1 MGKKSPA
8 PPPAPDYA
16 GAAQQQGI
24 ANLEAARLTARLSNP
39 NVITP
44 LGTQTVSWGRPQFN
58 QAAYNAAMA
67 DWRSRNQQAPPS
79 TGTPSTTQQP
89 LGKPPVTQPPVS
101 QPPVTQPPAYRP
113 PIGPSDNYMVDN
125 EPFGVSRP
133 TESEFISPM
142 GAGAAGARRQE
153 DYTLPRGGL
162 GGGVGMGNVTLP
174 NGTTVPA
181 SYFIGGTA
189 PSGGYTGTEMPTP
202 EMFTDMVDLD
212 TPTIIQRLTPEA
224 QATLEAQQRVEKA
237 FAGLGEK
244 AIGKVGDIYG
254 TTFKP
259 EGLPAQ
265 RFGFDYGQLPTA
277 PDLAGMGQ
285 FQRGVTAEAMPNAP
299 DITAMGQAGAN
310 LQAQGVNYGPAAGQ
324 YGMAGAGP
332 AGLDVY
338 TPALAGGQ
346 GISQGPSAGLYGF
359 AGGGPAAPGQIAGAD
374 LSMAGRVAGGPQA
387 GQYGMA
393 QGYVPA
399 ERLQQQIDTSQLA
412 QLPVGAG
419 TTAQQAIMSRVQPQL
434 ERDRAALEN
443 QLRNQGL
450 TPGGE
455 AYNAEINL
463 FNQRANDLVQQA
475 ALQGIN
481 LDAQMR
487 AQGFSERQIQT
498 ELANQAR
505 QAQFGMGTTQAQLAN
520 QAVGQNFQQALAA
533 QQAQN
538 QAQAQAFQQQLQTG
552 QFGREAQQMAFQMGQ
567 SAQEAQNRAV
577 AQNFAQA
584 QAAQQA
590 ANAAQAQAYQQR
602 MGEAEFVRS
611 GQLASFGTQQQ
622 AQQMYNQAV
631 QQNMAMGLSAAEA
644 QNRAAQQTFQ
654 QQGTAQELRNQALAQ
669 NQAAAMQ
676 QYQAQL
682 GRQAQGFG
690 QQMDVAGLYNAS
702 LAAQQQSAL
711 QQAQAAAALQAQ
723 GYNQAQ
729 GAAAFQNAQ
738 RQAALQEQLAL
749 RAQPLNEI
757 AAIMG
762 GAQVQ
767 MPQFQAYQGAD
778 VAAAPI
784 FGATQAAGNFAQ
796 QNYANQVAAY
806 NARMGL
812 YGNIA
817 GAAGTAYASDRR
829 LKSNV
834 VRVGT
839 HPLGIGVYEYD
850 IFGERQRGVMAD
862 EVEAVMPEAVTTHP
876 TEGYKMVYYG
886 MLT

>member
-58 QAAYNAAMA
+58 KQAYDAAMA
-67 DWRSRNQQAPPS
+67 QWRARNPQAPS
-79 TGTPSTTQQP
+79 AGA
-89 LGKPPVTQPPVS
+89 V
-101 QPPVTQPPAYRP
+101 
-113 PIGPSDNYMVDN
+113 
-125 EPFGVSRP
+125 
-133 TESEFISPM
+133 
-142 GAGAAGARRQE
+142 AGAAPTPAPTPGGVTEAAGTTPAAAPITQPLAQIGEQPMSPMAGAEEDRMYRFNRPVE
-153 DYTLPRGGL
+153 DYGML
-162 GGGVGMGNVTLP
+162 GGGGVAGLGNVRLP
-174 NGTTVPA
+174 NGTTLPA
-181 SYFIGGTA
+181 SAFIGGAA
-189 PSGGYTGTEMPTP
+189 PAGGYQGDIMPTQ
-202 EMFTDMVDLD
+202 EMFTEWTDLD
-212 TPTIIQRLTPEA
+212 TPTIIQELTPEA
-224 QATLEAQQRVEKA
+224 KATLAAQQRVERA
-237 FAGLGEK
+237 LAGLGEK
-244 AIGKVGDIYG
+244 AVGKVSDIYG
-254 TTFKP
+254 TTFTP
-259 EGLPAQ
+259 QGLPEQ
-265 RFGFDYGQLPTA
+265 KFGFNYGQLPTA
-277 PDLAGMGQ
+277 PDLASMGQ
-285 FQRGVTAEAMPNAP
+285 FQRGVSAEAMPNAP
-299 DITAMGQAGAN
+299 DIMAMGQAGAN

-324 YGMAGAGP
+324 YG
-332 AGLDVY
+332 
-338 TPALAGGQ
+338 LAGG
-346 GISQGPSAGLYGF
+346 GPAAGMYGF
-359 AGGGPAAPGQIAGAD
+359 AGGGPTAPTEIAGAD
-374 LSMAGRVAGGPQA
+374 LSMAGRVARGPRA
-387 GQYGMA
+387 GQFGMA
-393 QGYVPA
+393 QGFVPA
-399 ERLQQQIDTSQLA
+399 ERLAQSIDVSGLA

-434 ERDRAALEN
+434 QRDRAALEN

-450 TPGGE
+450 VPGGE

-463 FNQRANDLVQQA
+463 FNQRANDMVQQA

-487 AQGFSERQIQT
+487 AQGFSEQQIQA

-505 QAQFGMGTTQAQLAN
+505 QAQFGMGATQAQLAN
-520 QAVGQNFQQALAA
+520 QAVGQNFQQGLAA

-538 QAQAQAFQQQLQTG
+538 QAQAQAFQQQLQSG

-567 SAQEAQNRAV
+567 SAQQAQNQAI
-577 AQNFAQA
+577 AQNFAQS
-584 QAAQQA
+584 QASQQA
-590 ANAAQAQAYQQR
+590 
-602 MGEAEFVRS
+602 
-611 GQLASFGTQQQ
+611 
-622 AQQMYNQAV
+622 YNQAV

-644 QNRAAQQTFQ
+644 QNRAAQQAFQ
-654 QQGTAQELRNQALAQ
+654 QQGTIQELQNQALAQ

-690 QQMDVAGLYNAS
+690 QQMDLAGLYNAS

-723 GYNQAQ
+723 GYNQSQ

-749 RAQPLNEI
+749 RSQPLNEI

-784 FGATQAAGNFAQ
+784 FGATQAAGQFAQ
-796 QNYANQVAAY
+796 QNYANQVAAQ
-806 NARMGL
+806 NAQMGL
-812 YGNIA
+812 YGSLA
-817 GAAGTAYASDRR
+817 GMAGTALGGQFGGALGQR
-829 LKSNV
+829 L
-834 VRVGT
+834 
-839 HPLGIGVYEYD
+839 
-850 IFGERQRGVMAD
+850 FQRPPAG
-862 EVEAVMPEAVTTHP
+862 
-876 TEGYKMVYYG
+876 
-886 MLT
+886 

>member
-16 GAAQQQGI
+16 GAAIQQGQ

-39 NVITP
+39 NISTP
-44 LGTQTVSWGRPQFN
+44 LGGQRVTFGRESFN
-58 QAAYNAAMA
+58 QSAYDKAMADYNKQLEAYNAAKA
-67 DWRSRNQQAPPS
+67 SGQPFQP
-79 TGTPSTTQQP
+79 TP
-89 LGKPPVTQPPVS
+89 GQPPGGLPTSPFATGPKFGGEDLMYGPNAGLEEYVS
-101 QPPVTQPPAYRP
+101 PLS
-113 PIGPSDNYMVDN
+113 G
-125 EPFGVSRP
+125 
-133 TESEFISPM
+133 
-142 GAGAAGARRQE
+142 GAGFGGMTYDPNTGAPVAPTREQF
-153 DYTLPRGGL
+153 
-162 GGGVGMGNVTLP
+162 
-174 NGTTVPA
+174 TTR
-181 SYFIGGTA
+181 T
-189 PSGGYTGTEMPTP
+189 
-202 EMFTDMVDLD
+202 DLD
-212 TPTIIQRLTPEA
+212 TPFIEQYLTPEA
-224 QATLEAQQRVEKA
+224 QQTLEAQQRVERA
-237 FAGLGEK
+237 LSGLGEQ
-244 AIGKVGDIYG
+244 AIGKVSDIYKD
-254 TTFKP
+254 TFRP
-259 EGLPAQ
+259 QGLPEQ
-265 RFGFDYGQLPTA
+265 QFRFDYGQLPTA

-285 FQRGVTAEAMPNAP
+285 FQRGFRAEEMPTTP

-310 LQAQGVNYGPAAGQ
+310 VQAQGVNYGPAAGF
-324 YGMAGAGP
+324 YG
-332 AGLDVY
+332 L
-338 TPALAGGQ
+338 
-346 GISQGPSAGLYGF
+346 
-359 AGGGPAAPGQIAGAD
+359 AGGGPAAPTQIAGAD

-387 GQYGMA
+387 GQFGMA
-393 QGYVPA
+393 TGFAPA
-399 ERLQQQIDTSQLA
+399 ERLAQSIDVSGLA

-419 TTAQQAIMSRVQPQL
+419 TTAQQAILSRVSPQL
-434 ERDRAALEN
+434 QRDRAALEN

-450 TPGGE
+450 VPGGE
-455 AYNAEINL
+455 AYNREIEL

-481 LDAQMR
+481 VDAAMR

-567 SAQEAQNRAV
+567 SAQ
-577 AQNFAQA
+577 
-584 QAAQQA
+584 
-590 ANAAQAQAYQQR
+590 
-602 MGEAEFVRS
+602 
-611 GQLASFGTQQQ
+611 
-622 AQQMYNQAV
+622 QMYNQAV

-644 QNRAAQQTFQ
+644 QNRAAQQAFQ
-654 QQGTAQELRNQALAQ
+654 QQGTVQELRNQALAQ

-690 QQMDVAGLYNAS
+690 QQMDLAGLYNAS

-749 RAQPLNEI
+749 RSQPLNEI

-796 QNYANQVAAY
+796 QNYQNQMAGY
-806 NARMGL
+806 NAQMGL
-812 YGNIA
+812 LGNVA
-817 GAAGTAYASDRR
+817 GMAGTALGGPLGGAIGKGLFGGATPSDRR

-839 HPLGIGVYEYD
+839 HPLGIGIYEYD

-862 EVEAVMPEAVTTHP
+862 EVEAVKPEAVTTHP

>member
-16 GAAQQQGI
+16 GAAIQQGQ

-39 NVITP
+39 NISTP
-44 LGTQTVSWGRPQFN
+44 LGGQRVTFGRESFN
-58 QAAYNAAMA
+58 QSAYDKAMADYNKQLEAYNAAKA
-67 DWRSRNQQAPPS
+67 SGQPFQP
-79 TGTPSTTQQP
+79 TP
-89 LGKPPVTQPPVS
+89 GQPPGGLPTSPFATGPKFGGEDLMYGPNAGLEEYVS
-101 QPPVTQPPAYRP
+101 PLS
-113 PIGPSDNYMVDN
+113 G
-125 EPFGVSRP
+125 
-133 TESEFISPM
+133 
-142 GAGAAGARRQE
+142 GAGFGGMTYDPNTGAPVAPTREQF
-153 DYTLPRGGL
+153 
-162 GGGVGMGNVTLP
+162 
-174 NGTTVPA
+174 TTR
-181 SYFIGGTA
+181 T
-189 PSGGYTGTEMPTP
+189 
-202 EMFTDMVDLD
+202 DLD
-212 TPTIIQRLTPEA
+212 TPFIEQYLTPEA
-224 QATLEAQQRVEKA
+224 QQTLEAQQRVERA
-237 FAGLGEK
+237 LSGLGEQ
-244 AIGKVGDIYG
+244 AIGKVSDIYKD
-254 TTFKP
+254 TFRP
-259 EGLPAQ
+259 QGLPEQ
-265 RFGFDYGQLPTA
+265 QFRFDYGQLPTA

-285 FQRGVTAEAMPNAP
+285 FQRGFRAEEMPTTP

-310 LQAQGVNYGPAAGQ
+310 VQAQGVNYGPAMGQ
-324 YGMAGAGP
+324 FGMAGGGP
-332 AGLDVY
+332 AGLN
-338 TPALAGGQ
+338 LASPQLGGGQ
-346 GISQGPSAGLYGF
+346 GIAQGPSAGLYGL
-359 AGGGPAAPGQIAGAD
+359 AGGGPAAPGQIVGAD

-387 GQYGMA
+387 GQFGMA
-393 QGYVPA
+393 TGFAPA
-399 ERLQQQIDTSQLA
+399 ERLAQSIDVSGLA

-434 ERDRAALEN
+434 QRDRAALEN

-450 TPGGE
+450 VPGGE
-455 AYNAEINL
+455 AYNREIEL

-475 ALQGIN
+475 ALQGIG

-505 QAQFGMGTTQAQLAN
+505 QAQFGMGATQAQLAN

-538 QAQAQAFQQQLQTG
+538 TAQAQAFQQQLQTG

-567 SAQEAQNRAV
+567 SAQEAQNRAI

-590 ANAAQAQAYQQR
+590 QNAAQAQAFGQR
-602 MGEAEFVRS
+602 MGEAEFGRA
-611 GQLASFGTQQQ
+611 GQLASFQTQQQ

-644 QNRAAQQTFQ
+644 QNRAAQQAFQ
-654 QQGTAQELRNQALAQ
+654 QQGTVQELRNQALAQ

-690 QQMDVAGLYNAS
+690 QQMDLAGLYNAS

-749 RAQPLNEI
+749 RSQPLNEI

-796 QNYANQVAAY
+796 QNYQNQMAGY
-806 NARMGL
+806 NAQMGL
-812 YGNIA
+812 LGNVA
-817 GAAGTAYASDRR
+817 GMAGTALGGQLGGAIGKGLFGGATPSDRR
-829 LKSNV
+829 LKSNI

-839 HPLGIGVYEYD
+839 HPLGIGIYEYD

-862 EVEAVMPEAVTTHP
+862 EVEAVKPEAVTTHP